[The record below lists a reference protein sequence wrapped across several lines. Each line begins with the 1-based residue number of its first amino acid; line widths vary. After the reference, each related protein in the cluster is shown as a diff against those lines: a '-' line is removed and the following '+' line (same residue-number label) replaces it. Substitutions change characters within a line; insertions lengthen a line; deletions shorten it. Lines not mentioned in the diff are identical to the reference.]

1 VLTDYGRSMVIDGWG
16 TVMAQE
22 PDPVGVIR
30 AELDLD
36 RVGALRSQIPVRA
49 NRRSDAREPDRA
61 TPRA

>member
-1 VLTDYGRSMVIDGWG
+1 MVIDGWG